1 MKIKSIRHRGL
12 KKLFTD
18 DDSGGLPAASVERIR
33 DMLVALEAAAN
44 IQQLRGLPG
53 WKLHTLT
60 GNRKGRWAMSVT
72 GNLRMVFEVK
82 NDEISRMT
90 LEDYH

>member
-1 MKIKSIRHRGL
+1 MSIRHRGL
-12 KKLFTD
+12 KKFFTD
-18 DDSGGLPAASVERIR
+18 DESSGLPAASVERIR
-33 DMLVALEAAAN
+33 DMFVALEAAAN

-53 WKLHTLT
+53 WKLHPLT
-60 GNRKGRWAMSVT
+60 GNRKGQWAMSVT

-82 NDEISRMT
+82 NDEISKMT